1 MKILVIEDE
10 AGLRDA
16 VMESLRQAGY
26 LADGTGDGKTGL
38 DMIRSGLYDLVIL
51 DVILPEIGGFDVL
64 AIARKLHVTIPI
76 MLVTALSQ
84 LEDKIEGMD
93 SGADDYITKPF
104 EMQEL
109 LARIR
114 MVTRRQRAKDERNE
128 NLLKAGD
135 LVLNILTFQMGCR
148 SNRRTVQLAK
158 KEYHMLEYLMTNRGQ
173 VLTREQITL
182 RVWGYESE
190 TEYNNVDVYI
200 SYLRKKMKY
209 VKTHAN
215 ISTVRGVGYRLEEGS
230 PDD

>member
-215 ISTVRGVGYRLEEGS
+215 ISTVRGGG
-230 PDD
+230 